1 MNEKVNDGFSRRL
14 RLPLMLGLMLL
25 RFGLATIIQA
35 APQKAP
41 AKKATVKAIPA
52 QAIPASLA
60 KRPLLL
66 AHYMPWYVAKP
77 HSTIWG
83 WHWTMNVFDPDTKEA
98 GKRRLASQYTPAI
111 GAYDSSDP
119 AVLEY
124 HLLTMKMAGIDGLIV
139 DWYGLADH
147 FDYAILKRNSD
158 LLLQAANRFGLKIA
172 VCYEDQTV
180 THLQKAGKLAPENR
194 VKHVAAEID
203 WLQKN
208 WFSNPAYLKYEGRPV
223 LLSFGS
229 DGLTGEEWKQAFASP
244 RDRVLYL
251 SEHGRRDIA
260 GGAFDW
266 PIPARADDALDTFYR
281 ESRSWPLAMPVAFPR
296 FHDIYGEAKV
306 SASYPII
313 ADEKGR
319 TFERTLRRAIQSG
332 APWVQ
337 LATWNDWGEGTQIE
351 PSREFGFRDLET
363 TQRLRRE
370 LIDAKFAFK
379 TDDLRL
385 PDRLFAL
392 RQTQARTPRIKPQL
406 DQISR
411 LLAAGSL
418 SAARAALKQL
428 EIPKLK

>member
-1 MNEKVNDGFSRRL
+1 MIEKLNDDFSRRL
-14 RLPLMLGLMLL
+14 RLPMMLGLMLL
-25 RFGLATIIQA
+25 ASCVTTMLQA
-35 APQKAP
+35 APEKAV
-41 AKKATVKAIPA
+41 AAT
-52 QAIPASLA
+52 QAVPSSLA
-60 KRPLLL
+60 KRPLIL

-77 HSTIWG
+77 QNAVWG
-83 WHWTMNVFDPDTKEA
+83 WHWTMNTFDPDNKE
-98 GKRRLASQYTPAI
+98 GKRRLASYYTPSI
-111 GAYDSSDP
+111 GAYDSGDP
-119 AVLEY
+119 AVIEY

-147 FDYAILKRNSD
+147 FDYAILRSNSE
-158 LLLQAANRFGLKIA
+158 LLLQAANRCGLKIA

-180 THLQKAGKLAPENR
+180 MQLQKAGKLAPENR

-208 WFSNPAYLKYEGRPV
+208 WFSNPAYLKYEGKPV

-229 DGLTGEEWKQAFASP
+229 DGLTDDEWKQVLAP
-244 RDRVLYL
+244 RSDVLYL
-251 SEHGRRDIA
+251 SEHNRRDVA

-266 PIPARADDALDTFYR
+266 PIPARADDALNTFYR
-281 ESRSWPLAMPVAFPR
+281 ESRAWPHAMPVAFPR
-296 FHDIYGEAKV
+296 FHDIYGEARV

-319 TFERTLRRAIQSG
+319 TFERTLRRGIKSG

-363 TQRLRRE
+363 TQKLRRE
-370 LIDAKFAFK
+370 LIDARFAFK

-385 PDRLFAL
+385 PRRLLAL
-392 RQTQARTPRIKPQL
+392 RQTAASTPRIKSQL

-411 LLAAGSL
+411 SLAAGSL
-418 SAARAALKQL
+418 SAARAKLGRL
-428 EIPKLK
+428 ETPKPK